1 MRLSHKPQTENLV
14 SEISVLKDSELGKSE
29 AHWGRKSFSFLVS
42 TTSEAKPTAPGAG
55 ARKAHPPEGTG
66 RGASKERVGV
76 ADPAA
81 TCRAGPILTWSPLYT
96 HCQESSRGARDY
108 VGTWG
113 TFVRNPSNILKIQE
127 ALG

>member
-1 MRLSHKPQTENLV
+1 MRLSRKPQTENLV

-29 AHWGRKSFSFLVS
+29 AHWERKSFSSLVS

-55 ARKAHPPEGTG
+55 AQKAHPPEGTG
-66 RGASKERVGV
+66 RGASTEGVGAV
-76 ADPAA
+76 DPAA

-96 HCQESSRGARDY
+96 KCQASGRGARNY